1 MRGLARK
8 TVFITGGARGIG
20 RATVERFV
28 SEGAKVAFCDILE
41 SEIDGSLAVR
51 CDTTS
56 ADQVAAAVALVISR
70 LGSLDILVN
79 NAAVDCSFDAV
90 EMTEED
96 WDHFF
101 ATDLKS
107 LWLCAK
113 YVLPQ
118 MRQQR
123 SGSIINVSSIHAQL
137 TSRGAFPYAAAKSG
151 VVGLT
156 RSLAL
161 DEAGHGIRVNAVSPG
176 FTRTEGLQA
185 WLDEDVPANEERT
198 LAGHPLGRIAEP
210 REVAAAIAFLGSD
223 DASFITGATLA
234 VDGGLGARFA
244 VLTSQRIALVHDRR
258 DGRPT

>member
-1 MRGLARK
+1 MRGLAGK
-8 TVFITGGARGIG
+8 TAFITGGARGIG

-28 SEGAKVAFCDILE
+28 AEGAKVAFCDLAE
-41 SEIDGSLAVR
+41 GDVAGSLAVR
-51 CDTTS
+51 CDVTS
-56 ADQVAAAVALVISR
+56 ADQVAAAVSYVISR

-90 EMTEED
+90 EMTEQD
-96 WDHFF
+96 WDRFF

-107 LWLCAK
+107 VWLCSK
-113 YVLPQ
+113 YVLPL
-118 MRQQR
+118 MRRRR

-137 TSRGAFPYAAAKSG
+137 TSAGGFPYAAAKSG

-161 DEAGHGIRVNAVSPG
+161 DEAGHGIRVNAVCPG

-185 WLDEDVPANEERT
+185 WLDEDAPANEQRT
-198 LAGHPLGRIAEP
+198 LAGHPLERMAEP
-210 REVAAAIAFLGSD
+210 REIAAAIAFLGSD

-244 VLTSQRIALVHDRR
+244 V
-258 DGRPT
+258 